1 MSAAPRPRPARED
14 PAEVLSPFDVMEAP
28 ELAALALLEHAIH
41 VARIA
46 VLAQHV
52 ELLDPDAPPQREAQP
67 GGQLTTA
74 FFARAYELA
83 VVIRRYRA
91 VVALAAAG
99 RDGSPDRPARGGR
112 ADDDL

>member
-1 MSAAPRPRPARED
+1 MSAAIPRARSAAED
-14 PAEVLSPFDVMEAP
+14 PADVLSPFDLMDAP

-46 VLAQHV
+46 LLAQHV
-52 ELLDPDAPPQREAQP
+52 ELLDPDAPTQREPQP
-67 GGQLTTA
+67 GGSLTTA
-74 FFARAYELA
+74 FFARSYDLA

-91 VVALAAAG
+91 AIANAAAG
-99 RDGSPDRPARGGR
+99 LDGSPDHR